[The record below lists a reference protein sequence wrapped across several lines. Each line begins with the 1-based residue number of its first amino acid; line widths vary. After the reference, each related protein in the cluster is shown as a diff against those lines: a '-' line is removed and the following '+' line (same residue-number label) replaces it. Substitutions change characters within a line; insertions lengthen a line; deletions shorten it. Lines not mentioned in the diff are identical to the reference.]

1 VPSIKA
7 GPPIA
12 LIAGPTGVG
21 KSALAIALAE
31 TFRGEIV
38 SADSRQVYRSLA
50 IGTAQPSAEELAR
63 VRHHLVGFLPPDQP
77 FSAAMF
83 VHHAER
89 ALAGI
94 AARGRVAFLVGGTHH
109 YVRAL
114 LDRFEVPS
122 VAPRW
127 QVREELEQ
135 LGREGGAAELHAR
148 LSRVDPAAAAS
159 IPMANVR
166 RVVRALEVIDATGQT
181 FSEVG
186 RRRGQPRQALRL
198 AVTMP
203 REQLYARIDARID
216 DMLRRGWL
224 DEVRY
229 LLAAGYSPSLPALTS
244 TGYQALIRHLQGET
258 SLDEA
263 VRQVKY
269 STHAYV
275 RRQYAWL
282 RRDMDLEWLEQG
294 PDLYDKVKAQVEA
307 YLSVSRPGS

>member
-1 VPSIKA
+1 
-7 GPPIA
+7 
-12 LIAGPTGVG
+12 
-21 KSALAIALAE
+21 
-31 TFRGEIV
+31 
-38 SADSRQVYRSLA
+38 
-50 IGTAQPSAEELAR
+50 
-63 VRHHLVGFLPPDQP
+63 
-77 FSAAMF
+77 MF

-89 ALAGI
+89 ALAEI

-135 LGREGGAAELHAR
+135 LGREGRAAELHAR

-166 RVVRALEVIDATGQT
+166 RVVRALEVFEATGQA

-216 DMLRRGWL
+216 HMLQHGWL
-224 DEVRY
+224 DEVRG
-229 LLAAGYSPSLPALTS
+229 LLASGHSTSLPALTS
-244 TGYQALIRHLQGET
+244 TGYRELIRHLQGET

-282 RRDMDLEWLEQG
+282 RRDADLEWLEQG

-307 YLSVSRPGS
+307 YLSVSGPGS